1 MTGRRGA
8 RGPLYRG
15 LRAAAVSAAMVL
27 AGAAAI
33 AGLHLTP
40 SPSVAAIP
48 PRPAAPDSYAA
59 HVVATLPPYVPESRV
74 SGVIR
79 IWGHGNPK
87 LPWMRHLVTSW
98 DRGFRRFQPAVRLE
112 YDMYGTSSGVP
123 ALFTGIGDIAL
134 LGEEVLPEELRA
146 FERVRGYRPLVL
158 QVMTGSLDVRNFDYA
173 QQFFVHAGN
182 PLSHVTLEQLAAIFG
197 AAEESGDSPIRSWG
211 QLGLRGRWARE
222 PVRPYGWSLDD
233 SFAEYLQ
240 QALLGGSH
248 EWSCSLRQYRHVYL
262 SDGSI
267 YDHGQQILDA
277 LAKDPDGIAVS
288 NIRYAGPEVRPLALG
303 AGADGPF
310 YQATERTLIEGL
322 YPLARTLPAVVD
334 VPPGGKLDPKVREF
348 LRYLLS
354 RDGQQAVNED
364 GRYLPLSAAVLA
376 AQLRKLPPPAT
387 ATDVTRRQGSVQTPG
402 ALRIWGPPAMTA
414 VLERWASGFHQ
425 LHPEVIVEPRLM
437 GSDTAIPGLYSG
449 QADIALLGR
458 GADETDDNGFSRPK
472 GYRFTRLELMNGS
485 LDTEGRS
492 AALAVLVS
500 HGNPLS
506 RLTVAQVRRIAGCSC
521 GPGAAGP
528 LTWGELGARG
538 AWRTRPVH
546 LYLMDIDSGTGAYF
560 VRAVMGGSAAL
571 DWSRVREFHDV
582 RGADGT
588 RQTAAALAAA
598 AVRHDPDGIAIS
610 NVRYART
617 GLKLMAIAARTAGPF
632 VLPTRNSIITGAYPL
647 GRRVYA
653 FIDRAPGKPIEPRV
667 SQFLEYVLS
676 PAGQADV
683 KQAGGGYLALGARAR
698 AEALAAVSGAGTPSD
713 YALEVAES
721 LPAYRPRERVSG
733 IIRLWGH
740 GSPKHD
746 FMGKLL
752 RRWEEDFRRYQ
763 PHVRIVDD
771 LYGSASAVG
780 ALYTGAGDLAI
791 LGEEVSPAEARGFER
806 ERHYAPTVFEVATG
820 SVDANYYD
828 YAHMVFV
835 NAANPLDRLT
845 MSQLARILGDPR
857 GGSGPGPIRAW
868 GELGLKGSWAE
879 RKIQPYS
886 WRFDQDFGLFLRARV
901 LGDDERPNPG
911 VREFVTYNRPDG
923 SVDDRGEQIL
933 QALARDPAGI
943 AISNIRFAN
952 PSVKLVSLAATS
964 SGPYVLPTAATL
976 ISRRYPLTRII
987 PAVVDLRPGQP
998 IDPAIREFLRFILS
1012 RDGQSA
1018 LVEESGYLPLGSKYV
1033 RAQLRKLD
1041 ELSRC
1046 RAASGCRPG
1055 LHQDRTMKALQ
1066 TQESAS
1072 SPGHPLDGMIRV
1084 WGNPGFRTL
1093 AQQWAERFRAKHP
1106 EERIVLHMT
1115 GSDTGMAGLYTG
1127 EADLAVL
1134 GRPATDSELQAFE
1147 WVFRR
1152 PPTCIEI
1159 AAGSIGVRGTMLRG
1173 RSLYVYL
1180 DSGQGAQRLAPVFL
1194 HDILSQSG
1202 RSGQSCASTR

>member
-1 MTGRRGA
+1 MTRRRGS
-8 RGPLYRG
+8 RSPRYRG
-15 LRAAAVSAAMVL
+15 WPAAAVFAAMAL

-40 SPSVAAIP
+40 SPSVASIP
-48 PRPAAPDSYAA
+48 PRPAAPHSYAA
-59 HVVATLPPYVPESRV
+59 HVVETLPPYVPEARV

-87 LPWMRHLVTSW
+87 LPWMQHLVSSW
-98 DRGFRRFQPAVRLE
+98 DRGFRRFQPGVRLE

-134 LGEEVLPEELRA
+134 LGEEVLPQELRA

-182 PLSHVTLEQLAAIFG
+182 PLTHVTLEQLAAIFG
-197 AAEESGDSPIRSWG
+197 AAEESGDPPIRTWG

-222 PVRPYGWSLDD
+222 PIRPYGWSLDD
-233 SFAEYLQ
+233 SFAVYLE

-262 SDGSI
+262 PDGSI

-277 LAKDPDGIAVS
+277 LAHDPAGIAVS

-364 GRYLPLSAAVLA
+364 GRYLPLSATLLA
-376 AQLRKLPPPAT
+376 AQLHKLPPAAT
-387 ATDVTRRQGSVQTPG
+387 ASHATRREAGAQTPG
-402 ALRIWGPPAMTA
+402 ALRIWGPPAMAA
-414 VLERWASGFHQ
+414 VVERWASGFHQ
-425 LHPEVIVEPRLM
+425 LHPEVTVEPRLM

-449 QADIALLGR
+449 EADIALLGR
-458 GADETDDNGFSRPK
+458 SDDETDDNGFSRPK

-485 LDTEGRS
+485 LETEGQS

-500 HGNPLS
+500 RGNPVS
-506 RLTVAQVRRIAGCSC
+506 RLTVPQIRLVAGCSC
-521 GPGAAGP
+521 GAGAAAP

-538 AWRTRPVH
+538 TWARRPVH

-560 VRAVMGGSAAL
+560 VHAVMGGSAAL

-582 RGADGT
+582 RSADGS

-598 AVRHDPDGIAIS
+598 AVRHDPDGIAVS
-610 NVRYART
+610 SARYAHT
-617 GLKLMAIAARTAGPF
+617 GLKLVAIAARNGGPF

-653 FIDRAPGKPIEPRV
+653 FVDRAPGKPVEPRV
-667 SQFLEYVLS
+667 GQFLQYVLS

-683 KQAGGGYLALGARAR
+683 KQAGGGYLPLAASARV
-698 AEALAAVSGAGTPSD
+698 EALAAVRGAVIPSD

-721 LPAYRPRERVSG
+721 LPAYRPREPVSG

-752 RRWEEDFRRYQ
+752 RRWEEDFHRYQ

-820 SVDANYYD
+820 SVDVNYYD

-835 NAANPLDRLT
+835 NTANPLDRLT
-845 MSQLARILGDPR
+845 MPQLARILGNPHR
-857 GGSGPGPIRAW
+857 GSGPGPIRTW
-868 GELGLKGSWAE
+868 GELGLKGSWAA

-901 LGDDERPNPG
+901 LSGDERPNPG
-911 VREFVTYNRPDG
+911 VREFVTYNRADG

-952 PSVKLVSLAATS
+952 PSVRMVSLAATA
-964 SGPYVLPTAATL
+964 SGPYVLPSAATL

-1012 RDGQSA
+1012 RDGQRA

-1046 RAASGCRPG
+1046 RAASGCRPD
-1055 LHQDRTMKALQ
+1055 LHQDHATTGLQ
-1066 TQESAS
+1066 TQELAS
-1072 SPGHPLDGMIRV
+1072 SPGHPPDGTIRV
-1084 WGNPGFRTL
+1084 WGNSGFRTL

-1106 EERIVLHMT
+1106 EDRIALHMT

-1127 EADLAVL
+1127 EADLALL
-1134 GRPATDSELQAFE
+1134 GRPATDGELQAFE

-1159 AAGSIGVRGTMLRG
+1159 AARGIGMTSKLRG
-1173 RSLYVYL
+1173 HSLFVYL
-1180 DSGQGAQRLAPVFL
+1180 DSGQGSQPLAPVFL

-1202 RSGQSCASTR
+1202 RSGHSCASTR

>member
-1 MTGRRGA
+1 MTLWRGA
-8 RGPLYRG
+8 RSPLYRG
-15 LRAAAVSAAMVL
+15 LRAAAVIAAMVL
-27 AGAAAI
+27 AGAAAV
-33 AGLHLTP
+33 AGRHLTP
-40 SPSVAAIP
+40 PPSLASIP
-48 PRPAAPDSYAA
+48 PQPAGSDSYAA
-59 HVVATLPPYVPESRV
+59 RVVATLPRYVPENRV

-98 DRGFRRFQPAVRLE
+98 DQGFRRFQPAARLE
-112 YDMYGTSSGVP
+112 YHMYGTSSGVP

-134 LGEEVLPEELRA
+134 LGEEVLPEELRP

-182 PLSHVTLEQLAAIFG
+182 PLTHVTLEQLAAVFG
-197 AAEESGDSPIRSWG
+197 AAEESGEAPIRTWG
-211 QLGLRGRWARE
+211 QLGLRGAWARR
-222 PVRPYGWSLDD
+222 PIHPYGWSLDD

-248 EWSCSLRQYRHVYL
+248 EWSCALRQYRHIYL
-262 SDGSI
+262 PDGRI

-288 NIRYAGPEVRPLALG
+288 NVRYAGPEVRPLALG
-303 AGADGPF
+303 ASADGPF

-334 VPPGGKLDPKVREF
+334 VPPGGRLDPKVREL

-354 RDGQQAVNED
+354 RDGQQAVNDD
-364 GRYLPLSAAVLA
+364 GRYLPLSATLLA
-376 AQLRKLPPPAT
+376 AQLHELPPAAT
-387 ATDVTRRQGSVQTPG
+387 PTEVTQRVVGPQTPG
-402 ALRIWGPPAMTA
+402 ALRIWGPPAMAA
-414 VLERWASGFHQ
+414 VVERWASGFQH
-425 LHPEVIVEPRLM
+425 LHPGVTVEPRLM

-449 QADIALLGR
+449 RTDIALLGR
-458 GADETDDNGFSRPK
+458 RDDETDDNGFSRPK

-485 LDTEGRS
+485 LDTEGQS

-500 HGNPLS
+500 RGNPVS
-506 RLTVAQVRRIAGCSC
+506 RLTVAQIRRIAGCSC
-521 GPGAAGP
+521 RPGAAAP

-538 AWRTRPVH
+538 AWARRPVH

-560 VRAVMGGSAAL
+560 LRAVMGGNAAL

-582 RGADGT
+582 RGADGA

-598 AVRHDPDGIAIS
+598 ALRQDPDGIAVS
-610 NVRYART
+610 NVRYARP
-617 GLKLMAIAARTAGPF
+617 GLKLLAIAARSDGAF
-632 VLPTRNSIITGAYPL
+632 VLPTRNSIIAGTYPL
-647 GRRVYA
+647 ARRAYA
-653 FIDRAPGKPIEPRV
+653 FIDRAPGTPIEPRI
-667 SQFLEYVLS
+667 SQFLQYVLS
-676 PAGQADV
+676 PAGQADIRR
-683 KQAGGGYLALGARAR
+683 AGGYLPLAAGARA
-698 AEALAAVSGAGTPSD
+698 EGLAALSGAAARSD

-733 IIRLWGH
+733 AIRLWGH

-752 RRWEEDFRRYQ
+752 RRWEKEFHRYQ

-791 LGEEVSPAEARGFER
+791 LGEEVSPAEARGFAR
-806 ERHYAPTVFEVATG
+806 ERHYAPTIFEIATG
-820 SVDANYYD
+820 SVDVNYYD

-835 NAANPLDRLT
+835 NTANPLDRLT
-845 MSQLARILGDPR
+845 LPQLARILGDPP
-857 GGSGPGPIRAW
+857 GGHGSGPIRTW
-868 GELGLKGSWAE
+868 GELGLKGAWAQ
-879 RKIQPYS
+879 RKIHAYS

-901 LGDDERPNPG
+901 LGGSGRPNP
-911 VREFVTYNRPDG
+911 RMHEFVTYNRADG
-923 SVDDRGEQIL
+923 SIDDRGEQIL

-943 AISNIRFAN
+943 AVSNSRFAN
-952 PSVKLVSLAATS
+952 PSVRVVSLAATS
-964 SGPYVLPTAATL
+964 SGPYVLPSAETL

-998 IDPAIREFLRFILS
+998 MDPAVREFLRFILS

-1018 LVEESGYLPLGSKYV
+1018 LVAESGYLPLGAKYV
-1033 RAQLRKLD
+1033 RAQLRRLD

-1046 RAASGCRPG
+1046 RATSGCRAG
-1055 LHQDRTMKALQ
+1055 SHQDHAMTTLQ
-1066 TQESAS
+1066 TQELAS
-1072 SPGHPLDGMIRV
+1072 SPGHPLDGMIRI
-1084 WGNPGFRTL
+1084 WGNPGFQTL
-1093 AQQWAERFRAKHP
+1093 AKRSAERFRAHHP
-1106 EERIVLHMT
+1106 EDRVALHLT

-1127 EADLAVL
+1127 EADLAL
-1134 GRPATDSELQAFE
+1134 LARPATDSELQAFE

-1152 PPTCIEI
+1152 PPTCVEI
-1159 AAGSIGVRGTMLRG
+1159 AARGFGVTSRTPRG
-1173 RSLYVYL
+1173 RPLFVYL
-1180 DSGQGAQRLAPVFL
+1180 DSGQGAQPLAPVFL

-1202 RSGQSCASTR
+1202 RSGHSCTATR